1 MNARPITHAKAAR
14 SQNLPHW
21 VADALS
27 TAARVVNSDAPIQ
40 SNGRALRLGI
50 DLGTSDIV
58 ALVVD
63 ERNTVVAACLEWA
76 DVVRDGVVLDFYG
89 ATQII
94 KRHLANL
101 MQVLGV

>member
-1 MNARPITHAKAAR
+1 MITHAQSLMPKTPPR

-89 ATQII
+89 V
-94 KRHLANL
+94 RHRLSD
-101 MQVLGV
+101 GTWRI